1 MPPSTGPES
10 TVPPAARGG
19 GGAGLRPAGVA
30 DGQGI
35 GDVWSERAEAYRE
48 SDAHREGRDLE
59 LFAEWAEGE
68 TALDV
73 ATGGGNVARIL
84 RDAGLEVVTIDS
96 APGMQPTVVSRAEE
110 IPFADS
116 SFDVVACRVAAH
128 HFQDPSSSLKEMAR
142 VSRALVLVSDNLF
155 MGESGEEAD
164 KLRDPTHVR
173 NYSEDEWRAMF
184 DGAGLEL
191 EAYEFEDKRIDFEA
205 WLDRSGTPD
214 EDRDRIREL
223 LADRVEDGKLRLERA
238 IYKARKR

>member
-1 MPPSTGPES
+1 MT
-10 TVPPAARGG
+10 
-19 GGAGLRPAGVA
+19 
-30 DGQGI
+30 
-35 GDVWSERAEAYRE
+35 DVWSERAEAYRE

-59 LFAEWAEGE
+59 LFADWTEGQ

-116 SFDVVACRVAAH
+116 TFDVVACRVAAH
-128 HFQDPSSSLKEMAR
+128 HFQDPGSSLNEMAR

-155 MGESGEEAD
+155 MGEAGEEAD
-164 KLRDPTHVR
+164 RLRDPTHVR

-184 DGAGLEL
+184 EAAGLEI
-191 EAYEFEDKRIDFEA
+191 EAYELEDKRIDFEA

-223 LADRVEDGKLRLERA
+223 LAGRVEDGKLRLERA
-238 IYKARKR
+238 IFKGRKR